1 MCMHGLRLLLVISL
15 APRGFHPGTTVFPL
29 FKEQYFQIPIRPG
42 MADEAEPPCG
52 CATLFGCLRG
62 TFMYQR
68 HYVFTDFT
76 LVPVTMTLDSKN
88 GYSAT
93 PWLDTD
99 MFETETVFFTSISAF
114 HQARFCLIPI
124 AEGSSA
130 GTSILFIVL
139 RDKECLVTSYQRRL
153 CEESKK
159 SVFIRY
165 SFMNNITQDSFQ
177 TLFVE

>member
-1 MCMHGLRLLLVISL
+1 
-15 APRGFHPGTTVFPL
+15 
-29 FKEQYFQIPIRPG
+29 
-42 MADEAEPPCG
+42 
-52 CATLFGCLRG
+52 
-62 TFMYQR
+62 MYQR

-76 LVPVTMTLDSKN
+76 LVPVIMTLDSKN

-124 AEGSSA
+124 AA

-139 RDKECLVTSYQRRL
+139 RDKECLVTSCQRRL
-153 CEESKK
+153 CEESLGM
-159 SVFIRY
+159 VIR
-165 SFMNNITQDSFQ
+165 SLGFH
-177 TLFVE
+177 